1 MAYLHSF
8 FIASILGLCL
18 ALSACQSTT
27 DTQTTDTDTTDSTTQ
42 ATAGFD
48 LQGHR
53 GTRGLLP
60 ENSIPAF
67 LKALELGVN
76 TLELDV
82 VVSKDSQLVVSH
94 EPWFNAT
101 ICTDP
106 QGKPLDS
113 LAGTKLNIYQM
124 TLADIQ
130 AYDCGSIQNPRFPEQ
145 QTQKAAKPTLRE
157 VVEAVKAYCEA
168 QKRPLPLFNIET
180 KSLPQGDDL
189 YHPRPNRFAALLYA
203 EIKALGLEEYAFVQS
218 FDVRTLQ
225 AMRQLAPSLPLV
237 LLVENQDGLDANL
250 ERLGFIPQVYSPYFK
265 LLDASVVSLA
275 QAKGMKVIPWTVNE
289 PDDMRK
295 MRQMGVDGLITDYP
309 DRFLALD

>member
-1 MAYLHSF
+1 M
-8 FIASILGLCL
+8 
-18 ALSACQSTT
+18 
-27 DTQTTDTDTTDSTTQ
+27 
-42 ATAGFD
+42 
-48 LQGHR
+48 
-53 GTRGLLP
+53 LP